1 MSTEN
6 PEELFTQI
14 LRSLAE
20 GKRPRK
26 LTQELTEQGIAAE
39 TATALVKQA
48 SQIKKTA
55 VRWAGFRIS
64 LIGIGCIIL
73 GIGLTSLTHARVIT
87 IGLFVVGAANILRG
101 LWFMLLG

>member
-20 GKRPRK
+20 GKSPRK
-26 LTQELTEQGIAAE
+26 LTQELDKQGIEAE
-39 TATALVKQA
+39 SATALVKQA
-48 SQIKKTA
+48 NQIKQPA
-55 VRWAGFRIS
+55 MRWAGFRIS
-64 LIGIGCIIL
+64 LIGIGCIIF
-73 GIGLTSLTHARVIT
+73 GIFLTRLTNTRVIT
-87 IGLFVVGAANILRG
+87 IGLFAFGAVNILRG

>member
-20 GKRPRK
+20 GQSPRR
-26 LTQELTEQGIAAE
+26 LTQELTQQGMAAE
-39 TATALVKQA
+39 TATDLVKQA
-48 SQIKKTA
+48 NQIKQTA
-55 VRWAGFRIS
+55 MRWAGFRIS

-73 GIGLTSLTHARVIT
+73 GLFLTGLTGARVIT
-87 IGLFVVGAANILRG
+87 IGLFAVGAVNILRG